1 MPELQP
7 SDPATPASIPMLPQ
21 ASSSLL
27 DDADYA
33 FGCECADPA
42 LQIAQW
48 GQEARAEAG

>member
-1 MPELQP
+1 MSELQP
-7 SDPATPASIPMLPQ
+7 SDPATPAPSPMPPQ
-21 ASSSLL
+21 SASSSL

-48 GQEARAEAG
+48 EQEPRGERA

>member
-7 SDPATPASIPMLPQ
+7 SEPVPPTGVPILPGAPGPVLEDP
-21 ASSSLL
+21 
-27 DDADYA
+27 DYA

-48 GQEARAEAG
+48 GQEPRADAA